1 MLSKRAKYGLKALL
15 ALSRQH
21 QRGPVPIAEL
31 ASSEQ
36 VPRKFLEQIL
46 VELRNQGIV
55 QSQRGPGGGYS
66 LRLPP
71 EQVTVAR
78 VVRLFD
84 GPLAPVPCAS
94 LHFYQPC
101 TDCPDERSCGVRLV
115 MREVRDSTARILEG
129 TTLADLVAKVERE
142 RAASDRSR
150 KREQARRRRRARSS

>member
-1 MLSKRAKYGLKALL
+1 MLSKRAKYGQKALL
-15 ALSRQH
+15 AAIRQH
-21 QRGPVPIAEL
+21 HGGEVEISML
-31 ASSEQ
+31 ALSEQ
-36 VPRKFLEQIL
+36 MPRKFLEQIL
-46 VELRNQGIV
+46 GELRSQGIV
-55 QSQRGPGGGYS
+55 QGQRGPGGGYS

-101 TDCPDERSCGVRLV
+101 TDCGDERSCGVRLV
-115 MREVRDSTARILEG
+115 MKEVRDSTARILEG
-129 TTLADLVAKVERE
+129 TTLADLVTRVELE
-142 RAASDRSR
+142 RAATDRSR

>member
-15 ALSRQH
+15 ALSRQR

-31 ASSEQ
+31 ALSEQ

-55 QSQRGPGGGYS
+55 HSRRGPGGGYS

-101 TDCPDERSCGVRLV
+101 TDCGDERSCGVRLV
-115 MREVRDSTARILEG
+115 MKEVRDSTARILEG
-129 TTLADLVAKVERE
+129 TTLADLVTRVEQE

-150 KREQARRRRRARSS
+150 PGERSRRRRARSS

>member
-15 ALSRQH
+15 ALSRQR

-31 ASSEQ
+31 ALSEQ

-55 QSQRGPGGGYS
+55 HSRRGPGGGYS

-101 TDCPDERSCGVRLV
+101 TDCGDERSCGVRLV
-115 MREVRDSTARILEG
+115 MKEVRDSTARILEG
-129 TTLADLVAKVERE
+129 TTLADLVARVEQE

-150 KREQARRRRRARSS
+150 PGERSRRRRARSS

>member
-21 QRGPVPIAEL
+21 RRGPVAIAEL
-31 ASSEQ
+31 AQSEQ

-55 QSQRGPGGGYS
+55 QSQRGPGGGYL
-66 LRLPP
+66 LRQAP
-71 EQVTVAR
+71 EEVTVAR

-94 LHFYQPC
+94 LHFYQSC
-101 TDCPDERSCGVRLV
+101 TDCGDERSCGVRLV
-115 MREVRDSTARILEG
+115 MKEVRDSTARILEG
-129 TTLADLVAKVERE
+129 TTLADLVAKVDRE
-142 RAASDRSR
+142 RAATRRSR
-150 KREQARRRRRARSS
+150 TGERARRRRGRSS